1 MNVTRIG
8 ILGAGKVGVVLAQL
22 AVKAGYDVS
31 IAGSGSPDKI
41 RLSMRILVPKATV
54 GTSDDVIQQSDI
66 VILALPLGKYTTI
79 PVEHIS
85 GKLVIDSMNY
95 WWEVDGIR
103 DDLTDPRTSSS
114 ETIQSYLREARVVKA
129 LNHMG
134 YHNLHDETRP
144 TGANGRRAIALAG
157 NNADDVET
165 VAGIIDRLG
174 FDPLPLGNL
183 AEGIRLEPG
192 SLAFGANVSR
202 SELAQLIDNFYE
214 TPRGAEVRASR
225 GN

>member
-1 MNVTRIG
+1 MNVRRIG

-22 AVKAGYDVS
+22 AAKAGYDVS

-41 RLSMRILVPKATV
+41 RLSMSVLVPRATV
-54 GTSDDVIQQSDI
+54 GTDDEVIQQSDVI
-66 VILALPLGKYTTI
+66 ILALPLSKYATI
-79 PVEHIS
+79 PVEHTVD
-85 GKLVIDSMNY
+85 KLVIDSMNY

-114 ETIQSYLREARVVKA
+114 ETVQSYLREARVVKA
-129 LNHMG
+129 FNHMG

-144 TGANGRRAIALAG
+144 TGADGRKAIALAG
-157 NNADDVET
+157 NNAEDIEI

-174 FDPLPLGNL
+174 FDPLPIGNL

-192 SLAFGANVSR
+192 SLAFGANVSK
-202 SELAQLIDNFYE
+202 SELAELIDNFYE
-214 TPRGAEVRASR
+214 TPRGHEVRAAR